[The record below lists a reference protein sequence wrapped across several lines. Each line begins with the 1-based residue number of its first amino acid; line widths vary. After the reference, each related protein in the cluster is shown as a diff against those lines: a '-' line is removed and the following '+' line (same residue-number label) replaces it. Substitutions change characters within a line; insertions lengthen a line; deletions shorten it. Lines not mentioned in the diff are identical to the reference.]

1 MSAYPASVAPAQP
14 VTPDTPKAKFAF
26 QLYAAVGILVFL
38 LMMLAGVVMRATQGA
53 WLGIPPNYFYEVLTL
68 HGAGMVGTAGL
79 AGAAVMWYFLRR
91 YVELTTSAFLA
102 MMGLSLAGVVLI
114 LLSIG
119 LGDFAGAWTF
129 LYPLPAHSMGLWS
142 ANAAAAFMV
151 GYLLIGVG
159 FLIFYADCAL
169 AIIRRYGSL
178 ARGLGLDQLISGKV
192 DPAHPATVVAST
204 MAIIVNV
211 LGIVGGA
218 VVLIMTLIS
227 LYVPG
232 IALDALLMKNLIYFF
247 GHVFI
252 NVTIYM
258 AVIGVYEIIPRYTG
272 RPWKVNRA
280 FLGSWAA
287 VVLLVLSV
295 YPHHLLMDYAMPR
308 WAAATGQIVSY
319 LSGIPVLLVTA
330 WGALV
335 NLYRSGVKW
344 DTPLRLLV
352 FGVFGWAAGVIPA
365 IIDGTI
371 RVNLVMHNTLWVPG
385 HFHFYLLLGVVP
397 MVLGSLLYACTREQS
412 ANSLVDR
419 VVFWGYVIAGVLFC
433 FVFLDSGFHGIP
445 RRFASYD
452 APWIGYAQAGA
463 VAGTIV
469 LLAVLFLG
477 GRILARLPRASLS
490 A

>member
-1 MSAYPASVAPAQP
+1 MPAYAASVKSARSA
-14 VTPDTPKAKFAF
+14 TPDTPRAKLAF
-26 QLYAAVGILVFL
+26 QLYATISILVFL
-38 LMMLAGVVMRATQGA
+38 LMMIAGVTMRADQGA
-53 WLGIPPNYFYEVLTL
+53 WLGIPPNYFYEILTL

-91 YVELTTSAFLA
+91 YVELSTSAFLA
-102 MMGLSLAGVVLI
+102 MMGLSLVGVVLI

-119 LGDFAGAWTF
+119 LGGFAGAWTF

-142 ANAAAAFMV
+142 ANAAAAFML
-151 GYLLIGVG
+151 GYLAIGVG
-159 FLIFYADCAL
+159 FLVFYADCAL

-192 DPAHPATVVAST
+192 DPAHPAAVVAST
-204 MAIIVNV
+204 MAVIVNV
-211 LGIVGGA
+211 LGILAGA
-218 VVLIMTLIS
+218 IVLVMTLVA
-227 LYVPG
+227 LYEPG
-232 IALDALLMKNLIYFF
+232 IAMDALLMKNLIYFF

-252 NVTIYM
+252 NVAIYM

-295 YPHHLLMDYAMPR
+295 YPHHLLMDYVMPR

-319 LSGIPVLLVTA
+319 LSGIPVIFVTA

-335 NLYRSGVKW
+335 NLYRSGTKW
-344 DTPLRLLV
+344 DTPLRLVV

-397 MVLGSLLYACTREQS
+397 MVLGSLLYACTRDRR
-412 ANSLVDR
+412 ANAALDKI
-419 VVFWGYVIAGVLFC
+419 VFWGYVVAGVCFC
-433 FVFLDSGFHGIP
+433 CVFLNSGFHGIP

-463 VAGTIV
+463 VAGTVV
-469 LLAVLFLG
+469 LLCVFFLG
-477 GRILARLPRASLS
+477 VRILARLPRASL
-490 A
+490 AA

>member
-1 MSAYPASVAPAQP
+1 MSAYAASVKPAPF
-14 VTPDTPKAKFAF
+14 VTPDTPRAKFAF
-26 QLYAAVGILVFL
+26 QLYAAVGISVFL
-38 LMMLAGVVMRATQGA
+38 LMMVAGVIMRAGQGA

-91 YVELTTSAFLA
+91 YVELSNGAFLA
-102 MMGLSLAGVVLI
+102 MMGLSLVGVVLI

-119 LGDFAGAWTF
+119 LGGFAGAWTF
-129 LYPLPAHSMGLWS
+129 LYPLPGHGMGLWGTG
-142 ANAAAAFMV
+142 AAATFMI
-151 GYLLIGVG
+151 GYLAIGVG
-159 FLIFYADCAL
+159 FLVFYADCAL

-192 DPAHPATVVAST
+192 DPAHPAAVVAST
-204 MAIIVNV
+204 MAVIVNV
-211 LGIVGGA
+211 LGILGGA
-218 VVLIMTLIS
+218 IVLVMTLVA
-227 LYVPG
+227 LYEPG
-232 IALDALLMKNLIYFF
+232 IAMDPLLMKNLIYFF

-308 WAAATGQIVSY
+308 WAAAMGQIVSY
-319 LSGIPVLLVTA
+319 LSGIPVILVTA

-335 NLYRSGVKW
+335 NLHRSGAKW
-344 DTPLRLLV
+344 DTPLRLVVL
-352 FGVFGWAAGVIPA
+352 GVFGWAAGVIPA
-365 IIDGTI
+365 IVDATI

-385 HFHFYLLLGVVP
+385 HFHFYLLLGMLP
-397 MVLGSLLYACTREQS
+397 MVLGTLLYACTREGRAS
-412 ANSLVDR
+412 APLDKL
-419 VVFWGYVIAGVLFC
+419 VFWGYAIAGVLFC
-433 FVFLDSGFHGIP
+433 GVFLDSGVHGIA
-445 RRFASYD
+445 RRFATYD

-463 VAGTIV
+463 VAGTVV
-469 LLAVLFLG
+469 LVCVLFLG
-477 GRILARLPRASLS
+477 GRILARLPRASL
-490 A
+490 AA